1 MANAVHKL
9 RSEGKEERP
18 QQPEQ
23 RQGDGAAVAQLR
35 RPEQLRERMKLRL
48 HRQACGGV
56 SMHACVPD
64 LDHASGLV
72 GFLLCPDL
80 KGVRLSASCSG
91 PCTNA
96 GAVLQLF
103 FVFFLVCISLNLVS
117 RDFHAATYAI
127 VSCIM
132 ILLIIFE

>member
-1 MANAVHKL
+1 MLHT
-9 RSEGKEERP
+9 
-18 QQPEQ
+18 
-23 RQGDGAAVAQLR
+23 VAE
-35 RPEQLRERMKLRL
+35 PVGFAEWL
-48 HRQACGGV
+48 HDTSWIRIVGCTV

-64 LDHASGLV
+64 LEHASGLV
-72 GFLLCPDL
+72 GFSLCPDL
-80 KGVRLSASCSG
+80 KGVPLSVSCSG

-117 RDFHAATYAI
+117 RDFHAAMYAI

-132 ILLIIFE
+132 ILLIIFEWHNYSY